1 MREILFRGK
10 RLDNGEWVYG
20 WPFADTA
27 DCSLK
32 KIGKCGCPH
41 DGSEYFIV
49 EWVDDYHEYE
59 ERQVIPNTVGQY
71 TGLHDATKWENLTE
85 KEQQEFLRIHKKE
98 DWNGKRIFEGDILHI
113 AKIADALGGYYL
125 PPLDYHVNV
134 VVKWDLCAWMW
145 ETLCE
150 DKRYISFPD
159 AWCHYECEVIG
170 NIYDNPELLK
180 GGNNNV

>member
-10 RLDNGEWVYG
+10 RMDNGEWVLSGNIIRFIPENGEDLIFIPALSEPCTCYHDEKDNIIAFEKG
-20 WPFADTA
+20 IFYKVDT
-27 DCSLK
+27 K
-32 KIGKCGCPH
+32 
-41 DGSEYFIV
+41 
-49 EWVDDYHEYE
+49 
-59 ERQVIPNTVGQY
+59 TVGQY
-71 TGLHDATKWENLTE
+71 TGLKDK
-85 KEQQEFLRIHKKE
+85 
-98 DWNGKRIFEGDILHI
+98 NGKRIFEGDILQI
-113 AKIADALGGYYL
+113 AKIADGLGGYYQ

-170 NIYDNPELLK
+170 NVHDNPELFVK
-180 GGNNNV
+180 